1 MIIKV
6 MVLGWGGVGTDEG
19 GDRYGG
25 DSLVVKKKK
34 KSGVQV
40 SPKYSKWKRYLSS

>member
-1 MIIKV
+1 MVDMMIIKV

-25 DSLVVKKKK
+25 DSLVVKKKNQEYK
-34 KSGVQV
+34 
-40 SPKYSKWKRYLSS
+40 